1 MRYNKLGRTDL
12 KVSNICL
19 GTMTWGEQNTEQ
31 DAGAQ
36 MDYAV
41 DQGINFFDT
50 AELYPVPRRK
60 ETFGF
65 TEQYIGN
72 WMAARGGRDKIILGT
87 KIVGRSG
94 MDWFRSSANI
104 TRLNREQITEALE
117 QSLRRLK
124 TDYVDLY
131 QLHWP
136 DRPLNLFSDSRGYV
150 HDDQTEVIP
159 LAETL
164 GVLDDLVRQGKIR
177 HVGLSNETAW
187 GVMKCLN
194 HGEQDGVPK
203 IQSIQNAYNLLN
215 RLFEQGLSE
224 VSLREDVSLLAYSPI
239 AGGALSGKYLD
250 GKLPMGSRQQLYPDF
265 ADRYRKPGVEAA
277 IEKYRTLA
285 QNNGITLLQLAQ
297 KFVDSRP
304 FVGSSI
310 IGATTM
316 DQLKENIAAFDVNW
330 SEDLEQGVN
339 EIHLQNP
346 DPAP

>member
-1 MRYNKLGRTDL
+1 MRYNRLGRTDIR
-12 KVSNICL
+12 VSNICL
-19 GTMTWGEQNTEQ
+19 GTMTWGAQNSEQ
-31 DAGAQ
+31 DAWDQ

-41 DQGINFFDT
+41 EQGINFIDT
-50 AELYPVPRRK
+50 AELYPVPRKR
-60 ETFGF
+60 ETFGL

-72 WMAARGGRDKIILGT
+72 WMAMRGGRDKIILGT
-87 KIVGRSG
+87 KVVGRSG
-94 MDWFRSSANI
+94 DDWMRSNASI

-136 DRPLNLFSDSRGYV
+136 DRPLNIFSDSRGYR
-150 HDDQTEVIP
+150 HIDQADIIP
-159 LAETL
+159 LSETL
-164 GVLDDLVRQGKIR
+164 EVLDDLVGQGKIR

-187 GVMKCLN
+187 GVMKSL
-194 HGEQDGVPK
+194 HHAEQDDAPRV
-203 IQSIQNAYNLLN
+203 QSVQNAYNLLN
-215 RLFEQGLSE
+215 RLYEQDLAE

-250 GKLPMGSRQQLYPDF
+250 GQLPRGSRQQLFPGF
-265 ADRYRKPGVEAA
+265 ADRNLKPGVDPA
-277 IEKYRTLA
+277 IRKYLTLA
-285 QNNGITLLQLAQ
+285 EEMGLTPIQLAL

-304 FVGSSI
+304 FVTSSV

-316 DQLKENIAAFDVNW
+316 VQLREDIAAFDVEW
-330 SEDLEQGVN
+330 SDELDRAVN
-339 EIHLQNP
+339 KIHLENP

>member
-1 MRYNKLGRTDL
+1 MRYNRLGRTDI

-19 GTMTWGEQNTEQ
+19 GTMTWGEQNSEQ
-31 DAGAQ
+31 DAWDQ

-41 DQGINFFDT
+41 DMGINFIDT

-60 ETFGF
+60 ETFGL

-72 WMAARGGRDKIILGT
+72 WMAMRGGRDKIILGT
-87 KIVGRSG
+87 KVVGRSG
-94 MDWFRSSANI
+94 DDWLRTNANI

-117 QSLRRLK
+117 QSLKRLK

-136 DRPLNLFSDSRGYV
+136 DRPLNIFSDSRGYR
-150 HDDQTEVIP
+150 HIDQEDIIP
-159 LAETL
+159 LAESL
-164 GVLDDLVRQGKIR
+164 DVLNDLVRQGKIR

-187 GVMKCLN
+187 GVMKCL
-194 HGEQDGVPK
+194 HHAEQDDAPRV
-203 IQSIQNAYNLLN
+203 QSIQNAYNLLN
-215 RLFEQGLSE
+215 RLFEQDLAE

-250 GKLPMGSRQQLYPDF
+250 GQLPAGSRQQLFPGF
-265 ADRYRKPGVEAA
+265 ADRNLKPGVDPA
-277 IEKYRTLA
+277 IRKYLTLA
-285 QNNGITLLQLAQ
+285 EEMGLTPIQLAL

-304 FVGSSI
+304 FVTSSI

-316 DQLKENIAAFDVNW
+316 DQLRENIAAFDGTWND
-330 SEDLEQGVN
+330 ELEQAVN
-339 EIHLQNP
+339 KIHLENP